1 MKYRKYFIAIFFLII
16 GTLCIAEDQKVADR
30 FSDIWIVGSEDWKIE
45 EYLIIK
51 KIDEKY
57 LVITADTDDNGAS
70 KGIGRLI
77 ADNIIEVELGK
88 LTYKLVYGSEGSEE
102 WIEMYL
108 TPYDEEYPVYERIE
122 NFSIDKF

>member
-1 MKYRKYFIAIFFLII
+1 MKKIFLIYFILFSMVLSFSQDN
-16 GTLCIAEDQKVADR
+16 EYNNR
-30 FSDIWIVGSEDWKIE
+30 FNGVWVYYSGYSKIE
-45 EYLIIK
+45 EYLLIK

-77 ADNIIEVELGK
+77 ADNIIEVKLGK